1 VTFEGK
7 YCENELT
14 GFTSTL
20 KWSWKWNQARNKMK
34 KIGTGTSK
42 IVAELS

>member
-1 VTFEGK
+1 MKIKRGKKKTNINMRRPGFLHYIRDATFEGK

-20 KWSWKWNQARNKMK
+20 K
-34 KIGTGTSK
+34 
-42 IVAELS
+42 